1 MLNKFILS
9 VLVFT
14 LFISVGFAQTT
25 ATEDYNKNEFFVG
38 YSHQRDKPI
47 SLNGIEVSGV
57 RNLNRY
63 FGVKGDFSAAFRD
76 QTATGGVNFGGV
88 TSTIPIRSKTQIYN
102 FLGGLQVKDNATK
115 SRFKPFAHAL
125 IGVAHERFK
134 NRVPDFCSSNPPD
147 PLCNVVRSSEGSSV
161 GFAAAFGG
169 GLDIKI
175 NDKIDFRAIQ
185 VDYNPVYFNHGF
197 RNNVRFGVGIV
208 FK

>member
-1 MLNKFILS
+1 MLNKFILCVVVS
-9 VLVFT
+9 T
-14 LFISVGFAQTT
+14 LFVSVVFAQTT
-25 ATEDYNKNEFFVG
+25 TTEDYNKNEFYVG

-63 FGVKGDFSAAFRD
+63 FGVKGDFSVAFLDR
-76 QTATGGVNFGGV
+76 TGTGGVDIGGV
-88 TSTIPIRSKTQIYN
+88 TSTFPVRSKVQIYN
-102 FLGGLQVKDNATK
+102 FLGGVQIKDNATK
-115 SRFKPFAHAL
+115 SKFKPFAHAL

-134 NRVPDFCSSNPPD
+134 NRVPDFCSTNPPD
-147 PLCNVVRSSEGSSV
+147 RLCNVVISGERSSV